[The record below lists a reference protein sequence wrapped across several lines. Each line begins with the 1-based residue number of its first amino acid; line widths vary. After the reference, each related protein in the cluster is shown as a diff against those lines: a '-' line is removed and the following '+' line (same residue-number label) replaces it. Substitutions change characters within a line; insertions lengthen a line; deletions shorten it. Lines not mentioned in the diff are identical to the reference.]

1 MLEGPPDVAGL
12 KEQAAADFGLLLDLP
27 EPEAVELWAEHLPAL
42 RIFQAL
48 RTQWVVGMNGPV
60 GLNYAVLPVVERRLR
75 IRSRQA
81 REAFAHLQ
89 VLEATAL
96 QWFASKAQG

>member
-12 KEQAAADFGLLLDLP
+12 QEQAASFGLQLEGLP
-27 EPEAVELWAEHLPAL
+27 EPEPPELWAEHLPAL
-42 RIFQAL
+42 RLFQAL

-75 IRSRQA
+75 MRPRQA

-89 VLEATAL
+89 VLEVAAL
-96 QWFASKAQG
+96 EWFAQQAKG